1 MVLII
6 ESGEEL
12 VVNIGCS
19 GSFKNL
25 PPLLCTSSEASSFNL
40 MFALRRLLCEEHR
53 KLYSLSGLI
62 SVGIVKTVQT

>member
-40 MFALRRLLCEEHR
+40 MFGLRRLLCEE
-53 KLYSLSGLI
+53 LLELELVFVVLCIG
-62 SVGIVKTVQT
+62 V